1 MDTKLQYPNLIQNA
15 IKIRFRIKLIIF
27 VSIKT
32 LSTLK
37 LTPMILFKD
46 ALIYDGTGAE
56 AFKGDI
62 LVDNDRIL
70 KVSEDIQPEEGWE
83 IVDLNGL
90 SVAPGFIDAHS
101 HNDWFAIKNEPQ
113 KYFEPFIRQGIT
125 SFVAGN
131 CGLSAVG
138 FEADSQHVDKVGG
151 GLFSYRD
158 TTGIY
163 PTVSEFFSAIDRN
176 TPCNIAVL
184 AGHCSARASVAGY
197 ENRPLTDAERTKM
210 LGIMENALKE
220 GACGLSL
227 GLMYEPGIYAGIDE
241 LKEVARLCEKYD
253 RPMTVHPRAC
263 SAVSMTYPLLGRPH
277 LLRALDEL
285 VEIASGT
292 KMKLHYSHAIFV
304 GRRSFRC
311 KDELLAIL
319 HGLKDKGVDMGFDIY
334 SELLGVSVITVVLPA
349 WYQALSPSQKR
360 HWFNKLKLGILIK
373 ATIILLGFG
382 WDDIQIAYIGP
393 GYEKYEG
400 KSVSQIA
407 KEMGKSCLDAYLDLC
422 EMSDFKGRVN
432 MGPYSTPEIVS
443 ELSKDEN
450 CLYMTD
456 AWVEDHGIQN
466 PAIYDCF
473 PKFLKFSLCGT
484 GDTMPN
490 TIKKMTGAV
499 AERFSIKERG
509 YIKPGYFADLTVF
522 DEQKLREGQP
532 DQEKS
537 FGIEKVYINGIN
549 VLDGDTLDSEAIKHS
564 GRAMRS

>member
-1 MDTKLQYPNLIQNA
+1 MK
-15 IKIRFRIKLIIF
+15 
-27 VSIKT
+27 
-32 LSTLK
+32 
-37 LTPMILFKD
+37 LFKN
-46 ALIYDGTGAE
+46 ALIYDGTGIE

-62 LVDNDRIL
+62 LIENDKIVQV
-70 KVSEDIQPEEGWE
+70 KDGIQAEEGWE
-83 IVDLNGL
+83 VIDLEGL
-90 SVAPGFIDAHS
+90 SVSPGFIDAHS
-101 HNDWFAIKNEPQ
+101 HNDWFAIKNNPQ
-113 KYFEPFIRQGIT
+113 IYFEPFIRQGIT
-125 SFVAGN
+125 SFVTGN
-131 CGLSAVG
+131 CGLSAIG
-138 FEADSQHVDKVGG
+138 FESESQHVDKIGG
-151 GLFSYRD
+151 GLFSYAD
-158 TTGIY
+158 TTGKY

-184 AGHCSARASVAGY
+184 AGHCTARASVAGY
-197 ENRPLTDAERTKM
+197 ENRPLSESERKKM

-241 LKEVARLCEKYD
+241 LKDVAKLCEKYD

-285 VEIASGT
+285 VEIASGS

-311 KDELLAIL
+311 KDELLDIL
-319 HGLKDKGVDMGFDIY
+319 HRLKDNGVDMGFDIY

-349 WYQALSPSQKR
+349 WYQALSPTQKR
-360 HWFNKLKLGILIK
+360 HWFNKLKLSILIR

-393 GYEKYEG
+393 GYERYEG
-400 KSVSQIA
+400 KSVAQIA

-422 EMSDFKGRVN
+422 EMSDFKGRIN

-443 ELSKDEN
+443 ELSKDDS

-456 AWVEDHGIQN
+456 AWVEDYGIQN
-466 PAIYDCF
+466 PAIYACF
-473 PKFLKFSLCGT
+473 PKFLKFSICGT

-490 TIKKMTGAV
+490 TIRKMTGAV
-499 AERFSIKERG
+499 AERFSIKDRG
-509 YIKPGYFADLTVF
+509 QIKPGFNADLTVF
-522 DEQKLREGQP
+522 DEEKLRNGQT
-532 DQEKS
+532 DQQQS
-537 FGIEKVYINGIN
+537 FGIEKVYVNGIK
-549 VLDGDTLDSEAIKHS
+549 VLDGDILDAEAIKHS
-564 GRAMRS
+564 GMAMRA

>member
-1 MDTKLQYPNLIQNA
+1 MK
-15 IKIRFRIKLIIF
+15 
-27 VSIKT
+27 
-32 LSTLK
+32 
-37 LTPMILFKD
+37 LFKSG
-46 ALIYDGTGAE
+46 LIYDGTGSAP
-56 AFKGDI
+56 FYGDI
-62 LVDNDRIL
+62 LVENDKIL
-70 KVSEDIQPEEGWE
+70 KVAESIQPEDGWE
-83 IVDLNGL
+83 VIDLTGL
-90 SVAPGFIDAHS
+90 SVSSGFIDAHS
-101 HNDWFAIKNEPQ
+101 HNDWFAIKKQPQ

-125 SFVAGN
+125 SFITGN

-138 FEADSQHVDKVGG
+138 FDADTQHTDKVGG
-151 GLFSYRD
+151 GLFSFQE
-158 TTGIY
+158 TTGVY
-163 PTVSEFFSAIDRN
+163 PSVSEFFSAIDRN

-184 AGHCSARASVAGY
+184 AGHCTARASVSGY
-197 ENRPLTDAERTKM
+197 ENRALTVQERSQM
-210 LGIMENALKE
+210 LDIMEKALQE

-227 GLMYEPGIYAGIDE
+227 GLMYEPGIYADIEE

-285 VEIASGT
+285 VEIARGT
-292 KMKLHYSHAIFV
+292 NMKLHYSHAIFV

-311 KDELLAIL
+311 KDELMKIL
-319 HGLKDKGVDMGFDIY
+319 HDLKAQGVDMGFDIY

-349 WYQALSPSQKR
+349 WYQALTPAQKR
-360 HWFNKLKLGILIK
+360 HWFNKLKLRILID
-373 ATIILLGFG
+373 ATIVLLGFG

-393 GYEKYEG
+393 GYEQYEG
-400 KSVSQIA
+400 KSVAQIA

-443 ELSKDEN
+443 ELSKDES

-456 AWVEDHGIQN
+456 AWVEDHGVQN

-490 TIKKMTGAV
+490 TIRKMTGAV
-499 AERFSIKERG
+499 ADRFSIKQRG

-522 DEQKLREGQP
+522 DETRLRDGKP
-532 DQEKS
+532 DQECA
-537 FGIEKVYINGIN
+537 FGIEKVYINGIS
-549 VLDGDTLDSEAIKHS
+549 VLDGTNLDTEAIKHS
-564 GRAMRS
+564 GRALRQ

>member
-1 MDTKLQYPNLIQNA
+1 MKL
-15 IKIRFRIKLIIF
+15 FR
-27 VSIKT
+27 
-32 LSTLK
+32 
-37 LTPMILFKD
+37 D

-56 AFKGDI
+56 PFKGDI
-62 LVDNDRIL
+62 LVETDRIIR
-70 KVSEDIQPEEGWE
+70 VDAQIQPETGWE
-83 IVDLNGL
+83 IIDLNGL
-90 SVAPGFIDAHS
+90 SVSPGFIDAHS
-101 HNDWFAIKNEPQ
+101 HNDWFAIKNNPR

-125 SFVAGN
+125 SFITGN
-131 CGLSAVG
+131 CGLSSIG
-138 FEADSQHVDKVGG
+138 FESDSQHIDKVGG
-151 GLFSYRD
+151 GLFSYTD
-158 TTGIY
+158 TTGKY

-184 AGHCSARASVAGY
+184 AGHCTARTSVAGY
-197 ENRPLTDAERTKM
+197 ENRPLSENEHKEM
-210 LGIMENALKE
+210 LEIMENALKE

-227 GLMYEPGIYAGIDE
+227 GLMYEPGIYAGIEE
-241 LKEVARLCEKYD
+241 LKDVAKLCEKYD

-292 KMKLHYSHAIFV
+292 RMKLHYSHAIFV

-319 HGLKDKGVDMGFDIY
+319 HGLRDKGIDIGFDIY

-349 WYQALSPSQKR
+349 WYQALSPSEKR
-360 HWFNKLKLGILIK
+360 HWFNKLKLSILIR

-400 KSVSQIA
+400 KSVAQIA

-443 ELSKDEN
+443 ELSKDDR

-484 GDTMPN
+484 GDTMPD
-490 TIKKMTGAV
+490 TIRKMTGAV
-499 AERFSIKERG
+499 AERFSIKDRG
-509 YIKPGYFADLTVF
+509 QIKPGFFADLTVF
-522 DEQKLREGQP
+522 DETKLRNGQP
-532 DQEKS
+532 DQGKS
-537 FGIEKVYINGIN
+537 FGIEKVYINGIK
-549 VLDGDTLDSEAIKHS
+549 VLDGEHLDSEVIKTS
-564 GRAMRS
+564 GRAMYSL

>member
-1 MDTKLQYPNLIQNA
+1 MKVL
-15 IKIRFRIKLIIF
+15 
-27 VSIKT
+27 
-32 LSTLK
+32 
-37 LTPMILFKD
+37 KD
-46 ALIYDGTGAE
+46 AQIYDGTGAD

-62 LVDNDRIL
+62 LIENDRIL
-70 KVSEDIQPEEGWE
+70 KVERHIAPEEGWE
-83 IVDLNGL
+83 VIDLNGL
-90 SVAPGFIDAHS
+90 SVSPGFIDAHS
-101 HNDWFAIKNEPQ
+101 HNDWFAIKNNPQ

-125 SFVAGN
+125 SFITGN

-138 FEADSQHVDKVGG
+138 FESSSPHAGKVGG
-151 GLFSYRD
+151 GLFTHTD
-158 TTGIY
+158 TTGVY
-163 PTVSEFFSAIDRN
+163 PNVSEFFSAIDRN

-184 AGHCSARASVAGY
+184 AGHCSARTSVAGY
-197 ENRPLTDAERTKM
+197 ENRTLTEAEKKKM
-210 LGIMENALKE
+210 LQIMEDALKD

-227 GLMYEPGIYAGIDE
+227 GLMYEPGIYADIEE
-241 LKEVARLCEKYD
+241 LKDVARLCEKYD

-292 KMKLHYSHAIFV
+292 RMKLHYSHAIFV
-304 GRRSFRC
+304 GRRSFRY
-311 KDELLAIL
+311 KDELLSIL
-319 HGLKDKGVDMGFDIY
+319 HGLRDKGVDIGFDIY

-349 WYQALSPSQKR
+349 WYQALSPAKKR
-360 HWFNKLKLGILIK
+360 HWFNKLKLSILIR

-393 GYEKYEG
+393 GHEQYEG
-400 KSVSQIA
+400 KSVAQIA

-422 EMSDFKGRVN
+422 QMSEFKGRVN

-443 ELSKDEN
+443 ELSRDDR

-490 TIKKMTGAV
+490 TIRKMTGAV
-499 AERFSIKERG
+499 AERFSLKDRG
-509 YIKPGYFADLTVF
+509 KIKPGYYADLTVF
-522 DEQKLREGQP
+522 DEAKLRDGIP
-532 DQEKS
+532 DQEQS

-549 VLDGDTLDSEAIKHS
+549 VLEGNILDKEALKHS

>member
-1 MDTKLQYPNLIQNA
+1 MK
-15 IKIRFRIKLIIF
+15 
-27 VSIKT
+27 
-32 LSTLK
+32 
-37 LTPMILFKD
+37 LFKN
-46 ALIYDGTGAE
+46 ALIYDGTGIE

-62 LVDNDRIL
+62 LVENDKIVQV
-70 KVSEDIQPEEGWE
+70 KDGIQAEEGWE
-83 IVDLNGL
+83 VIDLEGL
-90 SVAPGFIDAHS
+90 SVSPGFIDAHS
-101 HNDWFAIKNEPQ
+101 HNDWFAIKNNPQ

-125 SFVAGN
+125 SFVTGN
-131 CGLSAVG
+131 CGLSAIG
-138 FEADSQHVDKVGG
+138 FESESQHVDKIGG
-151 GLFSYRD
+151 GLFSYAD
-158 TTGIY
+158 TTGKY

-184 AGHCSARASVAGY
+184 AGHCTARASVAGY
-197 ENRPLTDAERTKM
+197 ENRPLSESERKKM

-241 LKEVARLCEKYD
+241 LKDVAELCEKYD

-285 VEIASGT
+285 VEIASGSR
-292 KMKLHYSHAIFV
+292 MKLHYSHAIFV

-311 KDELLAIL
+311 KDELLDIL
-319 HGLKDKGVDMGFDIY
+319 HRLKDNGVDMGFDIY

-349 WYQALSPSQKR
+349 WYQALSPTQKR
-360 HWFNKLKLGILIK
+360 HWFNKLKLSILIR

-393 GYEKYEG
+393 GYERYEG
-400 KSVSQIA
+400 KSVAQIA

-422 EMSDFKGRVN
+422 EMSDFKGRIN

-443 ELSKDEN
+443 ELSKDDS

-456 AWVEDHGIQN
+456 AWVEDYGIQN
-466 PAIYDCF
+466 PAIYACF

-490 TIKKMTGAV
+490 TIRKMTGAV
-499 AERFSIKERG
+499 AERFSIKDRG
-509 YIKPGYFADLTVF
+509 QIKPGFYADLTVF
-522 DEQKLREGQP
+522 DEDKLRNGQT
-532 DQEKS
+532 DQQQS
-537 FGIEKVYINGIN
+537 FGIEKVYVNGIK
-549 VLDGDTLDSEAIKHS
+549 VLDGDILDAEAIRHS
-564 GRAMRS
+564 GMAMRS

>member
-1 MDTKLQYPNLIQNA
+1 MCSETEY
-15 IKIRFRIKLIIF
+15 
-27 VSIKT
+27 KT
-32 LSTLK
+32 MK
-37 LTPMILFKD
+37 LFKN
-46 ALIYDGTGAE
+46 ALIYDGTGSK

-62 LVDNDRIL
+62 LVENDRIS
-70 KVSEDIQPEEGWE
+70 KVENFIQAEDGWE
-83 IVDLNGL
+83 VIDLDGL
-90 SVAPGFIDAHS
+90 SISSGFIDAHS

-138 FEADSQHVDKVGG
+138 FESTSQHVDKVGA
-151 GLFSYRD
+151 GLFSYTD

-163 PTVSEFFSAIDRN
+163 PSVSEFFKAVDRN
-176 TPCNIAVL
+176 SPCNIAVL
-184 AGHCSARASVAGY
+184 AGHCTARASVAGN
-197 ENRPLTDAERTKM
+197 ENRPLTESERKRM
-210 LGIMENALKE
+210 LDIMENALKE

-241 LKEVARLCEKYD
+241 LKDVARLCEKYD

-292 KMKLHYSHAIFV
+292 EMKLHYSHAIFV

-311 KDELLAIL
+311 KDELMAIL
-319 HGLKDKGVDMGFDIY
+319 HELRDKGINIGFDIY

-349 WYQALSPSQKR
+349 WYQALSPAKKR
-360 HWFNKLKLGILIK
+360 HWFNKLKLSILIR
-373 ATIILLGFG
+373 ATILLLGFG

-393 GYEKYEG
+393 GYGRYEG
-400 KSVSQIA
+400 KSVAQIA
-407 KEMGKSCLDAYLDLC
+407 GEMGKSCLDAYLDLC
-422 EMSDFKGRVN
+422 EMSDFKGRIN

-443 ELSKDEN
+443 ELSKDER

-456 AWVEDHGIQN
+456 AWVEDYGIQN

-473 PKFLKFSLCGT
+473 PKFLKFSLCGS

-490 TIKKMTGAV
+490 TIRKMTGAV

-509 YIKPGYFADLTVF
+509 LIKPGFYADLTIF
-522 DEQKLREGQP
+522 DEDKLCNGKPGEQH
-532 DQEKS
+532 S
-537 FGIEKVYINGIN
+537 FGIEKVYINGIK
-549 VLDGDTLDSEAIKHS
+549 VLDGNTLDTEAIKSS
-564 GRAMRS
+564 GRAMRI

>member
-1 MDTKLQYPNLIQNA
+1 MK
-15 IKIRFRIKLIIF
+15 
-27 VSIKT
+27 
-32 LSTLK
+32 
-37 LTPMILFKD
+37 LFKD
-46 ALIYDGTGAE
+46 GLIYDGTGAE

-62 LVDNDRIL
+62 LVENDKI
-70 KVSEDIQPEEGWE
+70 VQVAESITPEEGWE
-83 IVDLNGL
+83 IVDLKGL

-125 SFVAGN
+125 SFIAGN

-151 GLFSYRD
+151 GLFSYTN

-163 PTVSEFFSAIDRN
+163 PSVSEFFKAIDGN

-197 ENRPLTDAERTKM
+197 ENRALTDAERTQM

-241 LKEVARLCEKYD
+241 LMEVARLCEKYD

-304 GRRSFRC
+304 GRRTFRC
-311 KDELLAIL
+311 KDELMQIL
-319 HGLKDKGVDMGFDIY
+319 HSLKDKGVDIGFDIY

-349 WYQALSPSQKR
+349 WYQSLSPTEKR

-373 ATIILLGFG
+373 ASIILLGFG

-400 KSVSQIA
+400 KSVAQIA

-443 ELSKDEN
+443 ELSKEDM

-490 TIKKMTGAV
+490 TIRKMTGAV

-509 YIKPGYFADLTVF
+509 LIKAGYFADLTVF

>member
-1 MDTKLQYPNLIQNA
+1 MK
-15 IKIRFRIKLIIF
+15 
-27 VSIKT
+27 
-32 LSTLK
+32 
-37 LTPMILFKD
+37 LFKD
-46 ALIYDGTGAE
+46 GLIYDGTGAE

-62 LVDNDRIL
+62 LVENDKI
-70 KVSEDIQPEEGWE
+70 VQVADSITPEEGWE
-83 IVDLNGL
+83 IVDLKGL

-125 SFVAGN
+125 SFIAGN

-151 GLFSYRD
+151 GLFGYSN

-163 PTVSEFFSAIDRN
+163 PSVSEFFKAIDGN

-197 ENRPLTDAERTKM
+197 ENRALTDAERTQM

-311 KDELLAIL
+311 KDELLQIL
-319 HGLKDKGVDMGFDIY
+319 HGLKDKGVDIGFDIY

-349 WYQALSPSQKR
+349 WYQSLSPTEKR

-373 ATIILLGFG
+373 ASIILLGFG

-400 KSVSQIA
+400 KSVAQIA

-422 EMSDFKGRVN
+422 EISDFKGRVN

-443 ELSKDEN
+443 ELSKEDM

-490 TIKKMTGAV
+490 TIRKMTGAV

-509 YIKPGYFADLTVF
+509 YIKPGYYADITVF

>member
-1 MDTKLQYPNLIQNA
+1 MKGVDSNMKRLLKNA
-15 IKIRFRIKLIIF
+15 R
-27 VSIKT
+27 
-32 LSTLK
+32 
-37 LTPMILFKD
+37 
-46 ALIYDGTGAE
+46 IYDGTGSA
-56 AFKGDI
+56 AFTGDV
-62 LVDNDRIL
+62 LVEDDRIAQVGESL
-70 KVSEDIQPEEGWE
+70 STDGADEVI
-83 IVDLNGL
+83 DLNGL
-90 SVAPGFIDAHS
+90 SLAPGFIDAHS
-101 HNDWFAIKNEPQ
+101 HNDWFAIKKEPQ

-125 SFVAGN
+125 SFITGN
-131 CGLSAVG
+131 CGLSSVG
-138 FEADSQHVDKVGG
+138 FESDTPNTDKVGG
-151 GLFSYRD
+151 GLFGFHD

-163 PTVSEFFSAIDRN
+163 PSVSEFFSAIDGN

-184 AGHCSARASVAGY
+184 AGHCTSRASVAGY
-197 ENRPLTDAERTKM
+197 ENRPLTVPERNKM
-210 LGIMENALKE
+210 LEIMEKALQE

-227 GLMYEPGIYAGIDE
+227 GLMYEPGIYADIEE
-241 LKEVARLCEKYD
+241 LKAVARLCEKYD

-285 VEIASGT
+285 VEIAKGT
-292 KMKLHYSHAIFV
+292 RMKLHYSHAIFV

-311 KDELLAIL
+311 KDELLKIL
-319 HGLKDKGVDMGFDIY
+319 HDLKDQGVDMGFDIY

-349 WYQALSPSQKR
+349 WYQALSPSEKR
-360 HWFNKLKLGILIK
+360 QWFNKLKLSILIK
-373 ATIILLGFG
+373 ASILLLGFG

-393 GYEKYEG
+393 GYEQYEG
-400 KSVSQIA
+400 KSVAQIA

-422 EMSDFKGRVN
+422 EISGFKGRVN

-443 ELSKDEN
+443 ELSKDDS

-490 TIKKMTGAV
+490 TIRKMTGAV
-499 AERFSIKERG
+499 ADRFSIKERG
-509 YIKPGYFADLTVF
+509 YVKPGYFADLTIF
-522 DEQKLREGQP
+522 DEGKLRDGEP
-532 DQEKS
+532 DREVS

-549 VLDGDTLDSEAIKHS
+549 VLDGDLLDAEAIRHS
-564 GRAMRS
+564 GRAMRQ

>member
-1 MDTKLQYPNLIQNA
+1 MK
-15 IKIRFRIKLIIF
+15 
-27 VSIKT
+27 
-32 LSTLK
+32 
-37 LTPMILFKD
+37 LFKN
-46 ALIYDGTGAE
+46 ALIYDGTGIE

-62 LVDNDRIL
+62 LVENDKIVQV
-70 KVSEDIQPEEGWE
+70 KDGIQAEEGWE
-83 IVDLNGL
+83 VIDLEGL
-90 SVAPGFIDAHS
+90 SVSPGFIDAHS
-101 HNDWFAIKNEPQ
+101 HNDWFAIKNNPQ

-125 SFVAGN
+125 SFVTGN
-131 CGLSAVG
+131 CGLSAIG
-138 FEADSQHVDKVGG
+138 FESESQHVDKIGG
-151 GLFSYRD
+151 GLFSYAD
-158 TTGIY
+158 TTGKY

-184 AGHCSARASVAGY
+184 AGHCTARASVAGY
-197 ENRPLTDAERTKM
+197 ENRPLSESERKKM

-241 LKEVARLCEKYD
+241 LKDVAKLCEKYD

-285 VEIASGT
+285 VEIASGSR
-292 KMKLHYSHAIFV
+292 MKLHYSHAIFV

-311 KDELLAIL
+311 KDELLDIL
-319 HGLKDKGVDMGFDIY
+319 HRLKDNGVDMGFDIY

-349 WYQALSPSQKR
+349 WYQALSPTQKR
-360 HWFNKLKLGILIK
+360 HWFNKLKLSILIR

-393 GYEKYEG
+393 GYERYEG
-400 KSVSQIA
+400 KSVAQIA

-422 EMSDFKGRVN
+422 EMSDFKGRIN

-443 ELSKDEN
+443 ELSKDDS

-456 AWVEDHGIQN
+456 AWVEDYGIQN
-466 PAIYDCF
+466 PAIYACF

-490 TIKKMTGAV
+490 TIRKMTGAV
-499 AERFSIKERG
+499 AERFSIKDRG
-509 YIKPGYFADLTVF
+509 QIKPGFYADLTVF
-522 DEQKLREGQP
+522 DEEKLRNGQT
-532 DQEKS
+532 DQQQS
-537 FGIEKVYINGIN
+537 FGIEKVYVNGIK
-549 VLDGDTLDSEAIKHS
+549 VLDGDILDAEAIKHS
-564 GRAMRS
+564 GMAMRA

>member
-1 MDTKLQYPNLIQNA
+1 MYLYT
-15 IKIRFRIKLIIF
+15 
-27 VSIKT
+27 V
-32 LSTLK
+32 TLK
-37 LTPMILFKD
+37 PMKLFKD
-46 ALIYDGTGAE
+46 GWIYDGTGAE
-56 AFKGDI
+56 AFKGDVLI
-62 LVDNDRIL
+62 DNDRIVKL
-70 KVSEDIQPEEGWE
+70 SEDIHPEEGWE
-83 IVDLNGL
+83 VVDLKGL
-90 SVAPGFIDAHS
+90 SVAPGFMDAHS
-101 HNDWFAIKNEPQ
+101 HNDWYAIKNEPQ

-151 GLFSYRD
+151 GLFSYTD
-158 TTGIY
+158 TTGVY
-163 PTVSEFFSAIDRN
+163 PTVSEFFEAIDGN

-210 LGIMENALKE
+210 LGIMENALRE

-263 SAVSMTYPLLGRPH
+263 SAVSMTYPLFGRPH

-319 HGLKDKGVDMGFDIY
+319 HGLKDKGVDIGFDIY

-349 WYQALSPSQKR
+349 WYQALSPKQKR

-400 KSVSQIA
+400 KSVAQIA
-407 KEMGKSCLDAYLDLC
+407 KEIGKSCLDAYLDLC
-422 EMSDFKGRVN
+422 EISDFKGRVN

-443 ELSKDEN
+443 ELSKDDG

-484 GDTMPN
+484 GDSMPN
-490 TIKKMTGAV
+490 TIRKMTGAV
-499 AERFSIKERG
+499 ADRFSIKERG
-509 YIKPGYFADLTVF
+509 LIKPGYFADLTVF
-522 DEQKLREGQP
+522 DETKLREGQP

-537 FGIEKVYINGIN
+537 FGIEKVYINGIK
-549 VLDGDTLDSEAIKHS
+549 VLDGDVLDPEAIKHS

>member
-1 MDTKLQYPNLIQNA
+1 MK
-15 IKIRFRIKLIIF
+15 
-27 VSIKT
+27 
-32 LSTLK
+32 
-37 LTPMILFKD
+37 LFKSG
-46 ALIYDGTGAE
+46 LIYDGTGSMP
-56 AFKGDI
+56 FKGDI
-62 LVDNDRIL
+62 LVDNDKIINI
-70 KVSEDIQPEEGWE
+70 SESIQPEDGWE
-83 IVDLNGL
+83 VIDIDGL
-90 SVAPGFIDAHS
+90 SISPGFIDAHS
-101 HNDWFAIKNEPQ
+101 HNDWFAIKKDTR

-138 FEADSQHVDKVGG
+138 FEQQTPNVDKIGG
-151 GLFSYRD
+151 GLFSFQE

-163 PTVSEFFSAIDRN
+163 PSVSEFFSAIDGN
-176 TPCNIAVL
+176 VPCNIAVL

-197 ENRPLTDAERTKM
+197 ENRELTSDERTRM
-210 LGIMENALKE
+210 LEVMENALKD

-285 VEIASGT
+285 VKIADGT
-292 KMKLHYSHAIFV
+292 HMKLHYSHAIFV

-311 KDELLAIL
+311 KDELMEIL
-319 HGLKDKGVDMGFDIY
+319 NGLKEKGIDIGFDIY

-349 WYQALSPSQKR
+349 WYQSLSPTEKR
-360 HWFNKLKLGILIK
+360 HWFNKLKLRILID
-373 ATIILLGFG
+373 ASILLLGFG
-382 WDDIQIAYIGP
+382 WNDIQIAYIGP

-400 KSVSQIA
+400 KTVAQIA

-422 EMSDFKGRVN
+422 EISNFKGRVN

-443 ELSKDEN
+443 ELSKHDR

-456 AWVEDHGIQN
+456 AWVEDHGVQN

-484 GDTMPN
+484 GDSMPD
-490 TIKKMTGAV
+490 TVRKMTGAV
-499 AERFSIKERG
+499 ADRFSIKERG
-509 YIKPGYFADLTVF
+509 YIKPGYYADLTIF
-522 DEQKLREGQP
+522 DEDKLRNGEP
-532 DQEKS
+532 DQERS
-537 FGIEKVYINGIN
+537 FGIEKVYINGVN
-549 VLDGDTLDSEAIKHS
+549 VLDNETIDTEAMKHT
-564 GRAMRS
+564 GRAIRVRAQ

>member
-1 MDTKLQYPNLIQNA
+1 MKLL
-15 IKIRFRIKLIIF
+15 
-27 VSIKT
+27 
-32 LSTLK
+32 
-37 LTPMILFKD
+37 KD
-46 ALIYDGTGAE
+46 AQIYDGTGAD

-62 LVDNDRIL
+62 LIENDRIL
-70 KVSEDIQPEEGWE
+70 KVERHIAHEEGWE
-83 IVDLNGL
+83 VIDLNGL
-90 SVAPGFIDAHS
+90 SVSPGFIDAHS
-101 HNDWFAIKNEPQ
+101 HNDWFAIKNSPQ

-125 SFVAGN
+125 SFITGN

-138 FEADSQHVDKVGG
+138 FESSSPHAGKVGG
-151 GLFSYRD
+151 GLFTHTD
-158 TTGIY
+158 TTGVY

-184 AGHCSARASVAGY
+184 AGHCSARTSVAGY
-197 ENRPLTDAERTKM
+197 ENRTLTEAEKKKM
-210 LGIMENALKE
+210 LQIMEEALKD

-227 GLMYEPGIYAGIDE
+227 GLMYEPGIYADIEE
-241 LKEVARLCEKYD
+241 LKDVARLCEKYD

-292 KMKLHYSHAIFV
+292 RMKLHYSHAIFV

-319 HGLKDKGVDMGFDIY
+319 HGLKDKGIDVGFDIY

-349 WYQALSPSQKR
+349 WYQALSPAKKR
-360 HWFNKLKLGILIK
+360 HWFNKLKLNILIR

-393 GYEKYEG
+393 GHEQYEG
-400 KSVSQIA
+400 KSVAQIA

-422 EMSDFKGRVN
+422 QMSEFKGRVN

-443 ELSKDEN
+443 ELSRDDR

-490 TIKKMTGAV
+490 TIRKMTGAV
-499 AERFSIKERG
+499 AERFSLKDRG
-509 YIKPGYFADLTVF
+509 KIKPGYYADLTVF
-522 DEQKLREGQP
+522 DEAKLRDGIP
-532 DQEKS
+532 DQEQS

-549 VLDGDTLDSEAIKHS
+549 VLEGNILDKEALKHS

>member
-1 MDTKLQYPNLIQNA
+1 MK
-15 IKIRFRIKLIIF
+15 
-27 VSIKT
+27 
-32 LSTLK
+32 
-37 LTPMILFKD
+37 LFKN
-46 ALIYDGTGAE
+46 ALIYDGTGIE

-62 LVDNDRIL
+62 LVENDKIVQV
-70 KVSEDIQPEEGWE
+70 KNGIQAEEGWE
-83 IVDLNGL
+83 VIDLEGL
-90 SVAPGFIDAHS
+90 SVSPGFIDAHS
-101 HNDWFAIKNEPQ
+101 HNDWFAIKNNPQ

-125 SFVAGN
+125 SFVTGN
-131 CGLSAVG
+131 CGLSAIG
-138 FEADSQHVDKVGG
+138 FESESQHVDKIGG
-151 GLFSYRD
+151 GLFSYAD
-158 TTGIY
+158 TTGKY

-184 AGHCSARASVAGY
+184 AGHCTARASVAGY
-197 ENRPLTDAERTKM
+197 ENRPLSESERKKM

-241 LKEVARLCEKYD
+241 LKDVAKLCEKYD

-285 VEIASGT
+285 VEIATGSR
-292 KMKLHYSHAIFV
+292 MKLHYSHAIFV

-311 KDELLAIL
+311 KDELLDIL
-319 HGLKDKGVDMGFDIY
+319 HRLKDNRVDMGFDIY

-349 WYQALSPSQKR
+349 WYQALSPTQKR
-360 HWFNKLKLGILIK
+360 HWFNKLKLSILIR

-393 GYEKYEG
+393 GYERYEG
-400 KSVSQIA
+400 KSVAQIA

-422 EMSDFKGRVN
+422 EMSDFKGRIN

-443 ELSKDEN
+443 ELSKDDS

-456 AWVEDHGIQN
+456 AWVEDYGIQN
-466 PAIYDCF
+466 PAIYACF
-473 PKFLKFSLCGT
+473 PKFIKFSLCGT

-490 TIKKMTGAV
+490 TIRKMTGAV
-499 AERFSIKERG
+499 AERFSIKDRG
-509 YIKPGYFADLTVF
+509 QIKPGFYADLTVF
-522 DEQKLREGQP
+522 DEEKLRNGQT
-532 DQEKS
+532 DQQQS
-537 FGIEKVYINGIN
+537 FGIEKVYVNGIK
-549 VLDGDTLDSEAIKHS
+549 VLDGDILDAEAIKHS
-564 GRAMRS
+564 GMAMRA

>member
-1 MDTKLQYPNLIQNA
+1 MK
-15 IKIRFRIKLIIF
+15 
-27 VSIKT
+27 
-32 LSTLK
+32 
-37 LTPMILFKD
+37 LFKD
-46 ALIYDGTGAE
+46 ALIYDGTGTE

-62 LVDNDRIL
+62 LVENDKI
-70 KVSEDIQPEEGWE
+70 VQVAESITPEEEWE
-83 IVDLNGL
+83 IVDLKGL

-125 SFVAGN
+125 SFIAGN

-151 GLFSYRD
+151 GLFGYSN

-163 PTVSEFFSAIDRN
+163 PSVSEFFKAIDGN

-197 ENRPLTDAERTKM
+197 ENRALTDAERTQM

-304 GRRSFRC
+304 GRRTFRC
-311 KDELLAIL
+311 KDELMQIL
-319 HGLKDKGVDMGFDIY
+319 HSLKDKGVDIGFDIY

-349 WYQALSPSQKR
+349 WYQSLSPTEKR

-373 ATIILLGFG
+373 ASIILLGFG
-382 WDDIQIAYIGP
+382 WGDIQIAYIGP

-400 KSVSQIA
+400 KSVAQIA

-422 EMSDFKGRVN
+422 EISDFKGRVN

-443 ELSKDEN
+443 ELSKEDM

-490 TIKKMTGAV
+490 TIRKMTGAV

-509 YIKPGYFADLTVF
+509 YIKPGYYADITVF

>member
-1 MDTKLQYPNLIQNA
+1 MK
-15 IKIRFRIKLIIF
+15 
-27 VSIKT
+27 
-32 LSTLK
+32 
-37 LTPMILFKD
+37 LFKN
-46 ALIYDGTGAE
+46 ALIYDGTGIE

-62 LVDNDRIL
+62 LIENDKIVQV
-70 KVSEDIQPEEGWE
+70 KDGIQAEEGWE
-83 IVDLNGL
+83 VIDLEGL
-90 SVAPGFIDAHS
+90 SVSPGFIDAHS
-101 HNDWFAIKNEPQ
+101 HNDWFAIKNNPQ

-125 SFVAGN
+125 SFVTGN
-131 CGLSAVG
+131 CGLSAIG
-138 FEADSQHVDKVGG
+138 FESESQHVDKIGG
-151 GLFSYRD
+151 GLFSYAD
-158 TTGIY
+158 TTGKY

-184 AGHCSARASVAGY
+184 AGHCTARASVAGY
-197 ENRPLTDAERTKM
+197 ENRPLSESERKKM

-241 LKEVARLCEKYD
+241 LKDVAKLCEKYD

-285 VEIASGT
+285 VEIASGSR
-292 KMKLHYSHAIFV
+292 MKLHYSHAIFV

-311 KDELLAIL
+311 KDELLDIL
-319 HGLKDKGVDMGFDIY
+319 HRLKDNGVDMGFDIY

-349 WYQALSPSQKR
+349 WYQALSPTQKR
-360 HWFNKLKLGILIK
+360 HWFNKLKLSILIR

-393 GYEKYEG
+393 GYERYEG
-400 KSVSQIA
+400 KSVAQIA

-422 EMSDFKGRVN
+422 EMSDFKGRIN

-443 ELSKDEN
+443 ELSKDDS

-456 AWVEDHGIQN
+456 AWVEDYGIQN
-466 PAIYDCF
+466 PAIYACF

-484 GDTMPN
+484 GDSMPN
-490 TIKKMTGAV
+490 TIRKMTGAV
-499 AERFSIKERG
+499 AERFSIKDRG
-509 YIKPGYFADLTVF
+509 QIKPGFYADLTVF
-522 DEQKLREGQP
+522 DEEKLRNGQT
-532 DQEKS
+532 DQQQS
-537 FGIEKVYINGIN
+537 FGIEKVYVNGIK
-549 VLDGDTLDSEAIKHS
+549 VLDGDILDADAIKHS
-564 GRAMRS
+564 GMAMRA

>member
-1 MDTKLQYPNLIQNA
+1 MK
-15 IKIRFRIKLIIF
+15 
-27 VSIKT
+27 
-32 LSTLK
+32 
-37 LTPMILFKD
+37 LFKSG
-46 ALIYDGTGAE
+46 LIYDGTGSAP
-56 AFKGDI
+56 FYGDI
-62 LVDNDRIL
+62 LVENDKIL
-70 KVSEDIQPEEGWE
+70 KVAESIQPEDGWE
-83 IVDLNGL
+83 VIDLTGL
-90 SVAPGFIDAHS
+90 SVSSGFIDAHS
-101 HNDWFAIKNEPQ
+101 HNDWFAIKKQPQ

-125 SFVAGN
+125 SFITGN

-138 FEADSQHVDKVGG
+138 FDADTQHTDKVGG
-151 GLFSYRD
+151 GLFSFQE
-158 TTGIY
+158 TTGAY
-163 PTVSEFFSAIDRN
+163 PSVSEFFSAIDRN

-184 AGHCSARASVAGY
+184 AGHCTARASVSGY
-197 ENRPLTDAERTKM
+197 ENRALTVQERSQM
-210 LGIMENALKE
+210 LDIMEKALQE

-227 GLMYEPGIYAGIDE
+227 GLMYEPGIYADKEE
-241 LKEVARLCEKYD
+241 LKDVARLCEKYD

-285 VEIASGT
+285 VEIARGT
-292 KMKLHYSHAIFV
+292 NMKLHYSHAIFV

-311 KDELLAIL
+311 KDELMKIL
-319 HGLKDKGVDMGFDIY
+319 HDLKAQGVDMGFDIY

-349 WYQALSPSQKR
+349 WYQALTPAQKR
-360 HWFNKLKLGILIK
+360 HWFNKLKLRILID
-373 ATIILLGFG
+373 ATIVLLGFG

-393 GYEKYEG
+393 GYEQYEG
-400 KSVSQIA
+400 KSVAQIA

-443 ELSKDEN
+443 ELSKDES

-456 AWVEDHGIQN
+456 AWVEDYGVQN

-490 TIKKMTGAV
+490 TIRKMTGAV
-499 AERFSIKERG
+499 ADRFSIKHRG

-522 DEQKLREGQP
+522 DETRLRDGKP
-532 DQEKS
+532 DQECA
-537 FGIEKVYINGIN
+537 FGIEKVYINGIS
-549 VLDGDTLDSEAIKHS
+549 VLDGTNLDTEAIKHS
-564 GRAMRS
+564 GRALRQ